1 MSSGRNRLTPLGGRD
16 PARSAP
22 CFFSGTAVR
31 SFSLTTLILVLGAG
45 SPARADFF
53 DGLAAYDAGDYYA
66 AYLEWLPLAKAGDGD
81 AQSAI
86 ADLYL
91 SELLTVPVGPTERRR
106 IQHTAVWWYRQAAQ
120 CGHTV
125 AQLNLGDLYASGIGV
140 AADPVQSWLWLGL
153 AARAGNDWA
162 VLRQA
167 EVGRTMTPAQLAD
180 GQSLLG
186 KWAAPDSCRQ

>member
-1 MSSGRNRLTPLGGRD
+1 MRRFLFLMILLSGFL
-16 PARSAP
+16 
-22 CFFSGTAVR
+22 AV
-31 SFSLTTLILVLGAG
+31 

-91 SELLTVPVGPTERRR
+91 SELLTVLAGPNELRR
-106 IQHTAVWWYRQAAQ
+106 IQNTAVWWYRQAAL

-125 AQLNLGDLYASGIGV
+125 AQLNLGDLYAKGIGV
-140 AADPVQSWLWLGL
+140 EANPVQAWLWLGL
-153 AARAGNDWA
+153 AARGGSAWA
-162 VLRQA
+162 ASSQA
-167 EVGRTMTPAQLAD
+167 ELGQIMTPIRLAEARL
-180 GQSLLG
+180 LLG
-186 KWAAPDSCRQ
+186 EWVAVDSGRQ